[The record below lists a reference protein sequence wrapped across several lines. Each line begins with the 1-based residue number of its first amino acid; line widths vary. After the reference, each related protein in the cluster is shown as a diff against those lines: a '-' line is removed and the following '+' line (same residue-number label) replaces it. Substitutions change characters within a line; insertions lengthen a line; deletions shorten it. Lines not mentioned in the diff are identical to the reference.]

1 MTGDALLMAGVLLL
15 GASVQRL
22 AGIGLALVAGP
33 ALALVLGP
41 AEGVRLSNVAAGAIS
56 AFGLATVWRQVRP
69 GAMVPLLA
77 AAICTVPI
85 GAVTAAR
92 LPAPVLLTGMGAMVC
107 GAVGLVMAG
116 ARAESLRGRGGAVTA
131 GAVSGFMNSS
141 AGIGGPA
148 VSLYAVNAGWTVRE
162 FVPNALFY
170 GVVIN
175 IVSVTAKGPPDLEPG
190 AWALC
195 AAAVAAGALI
205 GRALGD
211 RVPEAP
217 ARRLVLILGLAGG
230 AATLTKGLVGL

>member
-41 AEGVRLSNVAAGAIS
+41 AEGVRLCNVAAGAICV
-56 AFGLATVWRQVRP
+56 FGLTTVWRQVRP

-77 AAICTVPI
+77 AAVCTVPI
-85 GAVTAAR
+85 GALTAAR

-116 ARAESLRGRGGAVTA
+116 ARAESLRGTGGAVTA

-170 GVVIN
+170 GVVVN
-175 IVSVTAKGPPDLEPG
+175 IVSVTAKGPPDLTAH
-190 AWALC
+190 AWVLC
-195 AAAVAAGALI
+195 AAAVAGGALV
-205 GRALGD
+205 GRVLGD
-211 RVPEAP
+211 RVPETP
-217 ARRLVLILGLAGG
+217 ARRLVLVLGLAGG
-230 AATLTKGLVGL
+230 AATLTKGLLSL